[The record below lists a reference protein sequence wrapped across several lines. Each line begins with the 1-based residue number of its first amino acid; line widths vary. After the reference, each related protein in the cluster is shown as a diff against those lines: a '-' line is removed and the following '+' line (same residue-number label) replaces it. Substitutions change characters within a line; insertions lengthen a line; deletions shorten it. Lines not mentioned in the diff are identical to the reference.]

1 MQASPDID
9 ADLAALR
16 DALRPAL
23 GRLMPALHAD
33 LKQLAAAQRRRFLSP
48 PTLSTTAVVHELY
61 LKLAGSGSL
70 RVENQRHFFA
80 LAALAMRQILADH
93 ARKRL
98 SAREAG
104 LAVIV
109 KPDAEAA
116 LPVAEADLPTI
127 VGVDAALTR
136 LAEVNPR
143 LVEVV
148 NCRFFGGY
156 SELETAEILGVSD
169 RTVRRD
175 WDRARAWLASAL
187 AP

>member
-1 MQASPDID
+1 MPPTADID

-23 GRLMPALHAD
+23 ARLVPALHAD
-33 LKQLAAAQRRRFLSP
+33 LRQLAAAQRRRFASS

-70 RVENQRHFFA
+70 KVESQRHFFA
-80 LAALAMRQILADH
+80 LAALAMRQILTDH

-98 SAREAG
+98 GAREAG
-104 LAVIV
+104 LA
-109 KPDAEAA
+109 DAGDVDAA
-116 LPVAEADLPTI
+116 LPVADADLPTI

-136 LAEVNPR
+136 LAEVSPR

-156 SELETAEILGVSD
+156 SEVETAEILGISD

-175 WDRARAWLASAL
+175 WDRARAWLAVAL
-187 AP
+187 AS

>member
-1 MQASPDID
+1 MHATADID

-23 GRLMPALHAD
+23 ARLMPALHAD
-33 LKQLAAAQRRRFLSP
+33 LKQLAAAQRRRFASP

-61 LKLAGSGSL
+61 LKLVGSGSL
-70 RVENQRHFFA
+70 RVESQRHFFA

-98 SAREAG
+98 NARAAG
-104 LAVIV
+104 LTTVIEA
-109 KPDAEAA
+109 DAA

-127 VGVDAALTR
+127 VGVDTALTR

-156 SELETAEILGVSD
+156 SEVETAEILGVSD

-175 WDRARAWLASAL
+175 WDRARAWLAVAL
-187 AP
+187 GSG

>member
-1 MQASPDID
+1 MHAIPDID

-23 GRLMPALHAD
+23 ARLMPALHAD
-33 LKQLAAAQRRRFLSP
+33 LKQLAAAQRRRFCSP

-70 RVENQRHFFA
+70 KVESQRHFFA

-93 ARKRL
+93 ARKQL
-98 SAREAG
+98 SARDAG
-104 LAVIV
+104 RAIE
-109 KPDAEAA
+109 AEAA
-116 LPVAEADLPTI
+116 LPVAETDLPTI
-127 VGVDAALTR
+127 VGVDSALTR

-156 SELETAEILGVSD
+156 SEVETAEILGVSD

-175 WDRARAWLASAL
+175 WDRARAWLAVAL
-187 AP
+187 DSR

>member
-1 MQASPDID
+1 MRPAPDID

-23 GRLMPALHAD
+23 ARLVPALHAD
-33 LKQLAAAQRRRFLSP
+33 LRQLAAAQRRRFFSP

-70 RVENQRHFFA
+70 KVESQRHFFA

-104 LAVIV
+104 LLGAVEV
-109 KPDAEAA
+109 DAAM
-116 LPVAEADLPTI
+116 PVAETDLPTI
-127 VGVDAALTR
+127 VGVDSALTR

-156 SELETAEILGVSD
+156 SEVETAEILGVSD

-175 WDRARAWLASAL
+175 WDRARAWLAVTLGSS
-187 AP
+187 